1 MNELAYLHENRNPN
15 YEAEANS
22 NLNQLRG
29 AHMMNPIGAK
39 PGTGGSSGAEYLRG
53 TLFHPAFP
61 DLWAIRSQI

>member
-39 PGTGGSSGAEYLRG
+39 PGTDGINYETQS
-53 TLFHPAFP
+53 
-61 DLWAIRSQI
+61 I